1 MKTNLKISLIV
12 LLCLAFFNQFAFGQQ
27 VKPEETQALTQV
39 LSKLSTQYKVNFLY
53 EENQLK
59 QKQVAY
65 NANNYANKTL
75 KQVLDAIILP
85 LNLSWYKVDDKNYS
99 IFPTAVKPAAPV
111 IQGVIPSTSGQDSLA
126 RDQVTGRLLDEHAK
140 PLEYTT
146 VTLLVAADS
155 SFVINSLTDLDGKFT
170 FPSVKPGT
178 YKIRVSSVGYNPY
191 TTKPFTVGGN
201 IPVSIAPIAM
211 QPSGENLKEV
221 KITASK
227 PLVEAKSDRLIFNVE
242 NSAMAIG
249 NSLQVLKS
257 APFVRI
263 SADNTVSLQGKRTMI
278 LIDGKPVPDAAL
290 ENILQ
295 TMPAGNILKIELI
308 TQPSAKYDAAFGAVI
323 NIITKKSQ
331 IEGFTGDVRAD
342 GSTGKYAMGNVNTSA
357 TFKKKNLTIYAS
369 GGLTDG
375 TSAFSIN
382 SERFQDPTDPLY
394 YLTNNWARISRNNLY
409 NFQASAEL
417 QLDKNQSIGLFANGG
432 IFYFKG
438 PWATTNEFGRKN
450 FRLDSV
456 LRNDATF
463 NQRAS
468 SYTYN
473 FNYHLLADSGKNE
486 LIVLATFTPWKRNL
500 FQDFPSVL
508 YDGAGNIIRTPV
520 HYQNRNIAA
529 IDVYIGQADYTH
541 EFKKQWK
548 LETGFKFQYTNSNT
562 SVNYQDNRNGAL
574 APNPTFS
581 NQSNLKESISSAY
594 GILSKNWKNDK
605 VQAGLRV
612 ERTEADFVGNF
623 KQHYFNFFPTFL
635 YQHNFN
641 QENNISVSYK
651 PTINRAPYYELVPYT
666 VLLNQYTIEQG
677 NPSLT
682 PQFDDTYTLSANI
695 HKLNLSLSYTHTKG
709 LIGLFPYKQDLATKV
724 TYFTRQNLNRSSDI
738 SLYLFYPI
746 KINDWWETLNSGSP
760 VGYNKAEG
768 PVLGANYKLA
778 AFHSDFKTSQI
789 FKISK
794 NLKLQ
799 VDAYYWTNY
808 VQDLSKN
815 SGNKNID
822 ASFLLNL
829 WEGKGQLRLGGN
841 ELIFKRN
848 DYLIERNYGTFNS
861 AERVNTDSKRVFV
874 GFTYKFGKSK
884 IQKSDNKLGNEDA
897 LKRL

>member
-1 MKTNLKISLIV
+1 MKKNLKVSFITLMCV
-12 LLCLAFFNQFAFGQQ
+12 LFFKPFTFGQQ
-27 VKPEETQALTQV
+27 VKQEETQALTQV
-39 LSKLSTQYKVNFLY
+39 LAKLSVAFKVNFLY
-53 EENQLK
+53 EESQLK
-59 QKQVAY
+59 DKQLVY
-65 NANNYANKTL
+65 QANNFSGKPL
-75 KQVLDAIILP
+75 KQILDAVILP

-99 IFPTAVKPAAPV
+99 IFPAVSNTAAPV
-111 IQGVIPSTSGQDSLA
+111 KQNVNPGIADSVA
-126 RDQVTGRLLDEHAK
+126 KDQVSGRLLDEHAR

-170 FPSVKPGT
+170 FPSVKPGI
-178 YKIRVSSVGYNPY
+178 YKIRVSPMGYSSY

-201 IPVSIAPIAM
+201 APVSIAPISI
-211 QPSGENLKEV
+211 QSSGENLKEV

-227 PLVEAKSDRLIFNVE
+227 PLVEAKSDRLIFNVD
-242 NSAMAIG
+242 NSAMAVG

-278 LIDGKPVPDAAL
+278 LIDGKPVPDTAL

-342 GSTGKYAMGNVNTSA
+342 GSTGKYASANLNTSA
-357 TFKKKNLTIYAS
+357 TYKRKNLTLYAS
-369 GGLTDG
+369 GGVTKGTDI
-375 TSAFSIN
+375 FSIS
-382 SERFQDPTDPLY
+382 SERSQDPTDPLY
-394 YLTNNWARISRNNLY
+394 YLTNNWSRITDNNLY

-417 QLDKNQSIGLFANGG
+417 QLDKNQSIGLLANGG

-438 PWATTNEFGRKN
+438 PWATTNAFGRKN
-450 FRLDSV
+450 TLIDSV
-456 LRNDATF
+456 SYTDATF

-486 LIVLATFTPWKRNL
+486 LLVLATFTPWQRNL
-500 FQDFPSVL
+500 FQDFPSVI
-508 YDGAGNIIRTPV
+508 YDGAGNIIRIPT
-520 HYQNRNIAA
+520 HYQNRNKAA
-529 IDVYIGQADYTH
+529 IDVYIAQTDYIH

-548 LETGFKFQYTNSNT
+548 LEAGFKFQYTNSNT
-562 SVNYQDNRNGAL
+562 SVDYQDNRNGQFES
-574 APNPTFS
+574 NPIFS
-581 NQSNLKESISSAY
+581 NQSNLKESIASVY
-594 GILSKNWKNDK
+594 GILSKDWKKDK
-605 VQAGLRV
+605 VQMGLRI
-612 ERTEADFVGNF
+612 ENTRADFVGNF
-623 KQHYFNFFPTFL
+623 KQDYSNFFPTFL

-641 QENNISVSYK
+641 QDNNISISYK

-666 VLLNQYTIEQG
+666 VLLNRYTIEQG

-682 PQFDDTYTLSANI
+682 PQFNDTYTLSANI

-709 LIGLFPYKQDLATKV
+709 TIGLFPYKQDLTTKV
-724 TYFTRQNLNRSSDI
+724 TYFTRQNLNRASDV

-746 KINDWWETLNSGSP
+746 KINDWWETLNSGTP
-760 VGYNKAEG
+760 IGYNTAEG
-768 PVLGANYKLA
+768 PVLGTNYKLA
-778 AFHSDFKTSQI
+778 AFHSDFKSSQV

-799 VDAYYWTNY
+799 IDAYYWTSY

-815 SGNKNID
+815 SGYKNID

-841 ELIFKRN
+841 ELVFKRN

-861 AERVNTDSKRVFV
+861 AERVSNDSKRVFV

-884 IQKSDNKLGNEDA
+884 IQKSNTKLGNEDA

>member
-1 MKTNLKISLIV
+1 MKKNLKVSFIALMCV
-12 LLCLAFFNQFAFGQQ
+12 LFFEPFTFGQQ
-27 VKPEETQALTQV
+27 VKQEETQALTQV
-39 LSKLSTQYKVNFLY
+39 LAKLSVAFKVNFLY
-53 EENQLK
+53 EESQLK
-59 QKQVAY
+59 EKQLVY
-65 NANNYANKTL
+65 QANNFSGKPL
-75 KQVLDAIILP
+75 KQILDAVILP

-99 IFPTAVKPAAPV
+99 IFPTVSNTAAPV
-111 IQGVIPSTSGQDSLA
+111 KQKVNPGIADSVA
-126 RDQVTGRLLDEHAK
+126 KDQVSGRLLDEHAR

-155 SFVINSLTDLDGKFT
+155 SFVINSLTDPDGKFT
-170 FPSVKPGT
+170 FPSVKPGI
-178 YKIRVSSVGYNPY
+178 YKIRVSPIGYSSY
-191 TTKPFTVGGN
+191 TTRPFTVGGN
-201 IPVSIAPIAM
+201 APVSIAPISI
-211 QPSGENLKEV
+211 QSSGENLKEV

-227 PLVEAKSDRLIFNVE
+227 PLVEAKSDRLIFNVD
-242 NSAMAIG
+242 NSAMAVG

-342 GSTGKYAMGNVNTSA
+342 GSTGKYASANLNTSA
-357 TFKKKNLTIYAS
+357 TYKRKNLTLYAS
-369 GGLTDG
+369 GGVTKGTDI
-375 TSAFSIN
+375 FSIS
-382 SERFQDPTDPLY
+382 SERSQDPTDPLY
-394 YLTNNWARISRNNLY
+394 YLTNNWSRITDNNLY

-417 QLDKNQSIGLFANGG
+417 QLDKNQSIGLLANGG

-438 PWATTNEFGRKN
+438 PWATTNAFGRKN
-450 FRLDSV
+450 TRIDSV
-456 LRNDATF
+456 SYTDATF

-473 FNYHLLADSGKNE
+473 FNYHLLADSGRNE
-486 LIVLATFTPWKRNL
+486 LLVLATFTPWQRNL

-508 YDGAGNIIRTPV
+508 YDGAGNIIRIPT
-520 HYQNRNIAA
+520 HYQNRNKAA
-529 IDVYIGQADYTH
+529 IDVYIAQTDYIH

-548 LETGFKFQYTNSNT
+548 LEAGFKFQYTNSNT
-562 SVNYQDNRNGAL
+562 SVDYQDNRNGQFES
-574 APNPTFS
+574 NPIFS
-581 NQSNLKESISSAY
+581 NQSNLKESIASVY
-594 GILSKNWKNDK
+594 GILSKDWKKDK
-605 VQAGLRV
+605 VQMGLRI
-612 ERTEADFVGNF
+612 ENTRADFVDNF
-623 KQHYFNFFPTFL
+623 KQDYSNFFPTFL

-641 QENNISVSYK
+641 QDNNISISYK

-666 VLLNQYTIEQG
+666 VLLNRYTIEQG

-682 PQFDDTYTLSANI
+682 PQFNDTYTLSANI

-709 LIGLFPYKQDLATKV
+709 TIGLFPYKQDLTTKV
-724 TYFTRQNLNRSSDI
+724 TYFTRQNLNRASDV

-746 KINDWWETLNSGSP
+746 KINDWWETLNSGTP
-760 VGYNKAEG
+760 IGYNIAEG
-768 PVLGANYKLA
+768 PVLGTNYKLA
-778 AFHSDFKTSQI
+778 AFHSDFKSSQV

-799 VDAYYWTNY
+799 IDAYYWTSY

-815 SGNKNID
+815 SGYKNID

-841 ELIFKRN
+841 ELVFKRN

-861 AERVNTDSKRVFV
+861 AERVSNDSKRVFV

-884 IQKSDNKLGNEDA
+884 IQKSDTKLGNEDA

>member
-1 MKTNLKISLIV
+1 MKKNLKVSFIALVCV
-12 LLCLAFFNQFAFGQQ
+12 LFFKPFTFGQQ
-27 VKPEETQALTQV
+27 VKQEETQALTQV
-39 LSKLSTQYKVNFLY
+39 LAKLSVAFKVNFLY
-53 EENQLK
+53 EESQLK
-59 QKQVAY
+59 QKQLVY
-65 NANNYANKTL
+65 QANNFSGKPL
-75 KQVLDAIILP
+75 KQILDAVILP

-99 IFPTAVKPAAPV
+99 IFPAVSNTAAAVKQNVNPGMA
-111 IQGVIPSTSGQDSLA
+111 DSVA
-126 RDQVTGRLLDEHAK
+126 KDQVSGRLLDEHAR
-140 PLEYTT
+140 PLVYTT

-155 SFVINSLTDLDGKFT
+155 SFVINSLTDPDGKFT
-170 FPSVKPGT
+170 FPSVKPGI
-178 YKIRVSSVGYNPY
+178 YKIRVSPMGYSSY
-191 TTKPFTVGGN
+191 TTRPFTVGGN
-201 IPVSIAPIAM
+201 APVSIAPISI
-211 QPSGENLKEV
+211 QSSGENLKEV

-227 PLVEAKSDRLIFNVE
+227 PLVEAKSDRLIFNVD
-242 NSAMAIG
+242 NSAMAVG

-342 GSTGKYAMGNVNTSA
+342 GSTGKYASANLNTSA
-357 TFKKKNLTIYAS
+357 TYKRKNLTLYAS
-369 GGLTDG
+369 GGVTKGTDI
-375 TSAFSIN
+375 FSIS

-394 YLTNNWARISRNNLY
+394 YLTNNWSRITDNNLY

-417 QLDKNQSIGLFANGG
+417 QLDKNQSIGLLANGG

-438 PWATTNEFGRKN
+438 PWATTNAFGRKN
-450 FRLDSV
+450 TRMDSV
-456 LRNDATF
+456 SYTDATF

-473 FNYHLLADSGKNE
+473 FNYHLLADSGRNE
-486 LIVLATFTPWKRNL
+486 LLVLATFTPWQRNL

-508 YDGAGNIIRTPV
+508 YDGAGNIIRIPT
-520 HYQNRNIAA
+520 HYQNRNKAA
-529 IDVYIGQADYTH
+529 IDVYIAQTDYIH
-541 EFKKQWK
+541 QFKKQWK
-548 LETGFKFQYTNSNT
+548 LEAGFKFQYTNSNT
-562 SVNYQDNRNGAL
+562 SVDYQDNRNGQFES
-574 APNPTFS
+574 NPIFS
-581 NQSNLKESISSAY
+581 NQSNLKESIASVY
-594 GILSKNWKNDK
+594 GILSKDWKKDK
-605 VQAGLRV
+605 VQMGLRI
-612 ERTEADFVGNF
+612 ENTRADFVGNF
-623 KQHYFNFFPTFL
+623 KQDYSNFFPTFL

-641 QENNISVSYK
+641 QDNNISISYK

-666 VLLNQYTIEQG
+666 VLLNRYTIEQG
-677 NPSLT
+677 NPSLS
-682 PQFDDTYTLSANI
+682 PQFNDTYTLSANI

-709 LIGLFPYKQDLATKV
+709 TIGLFPYKQDLTTKV
-724 TYFTRQNLNRSSDI
+724 TYFTRQNLSRASDV
-738 SLYLFYPI
+738 SLYLFYPV
-746 KINDWWETLNSGSP
+746 KINDWWETLNSGTP
-760 VGYNKAEG
+760 IGYNTAEG
-768 PVLGANYKLA
+768 PVLGTNYKLA
-778 AFHSDFKTSQI
+778 AFHSDFKSSQV

-794 NLKLQ
+794 SLKLQ
-799 VDAYYWTNY
+799 IDAYYWTSY

-815 SGNKNID
+815 SGYKNID

-841 ELIFKRN
+841 EIVFKRN

-861 AERVNTDSKRVFV
+861 AERVSNDSKRVFV

-884 IQKSDNKLGNEDA
+884 IQKSDTKLGNEDA

>member
-1 MKTNLKISLIV
+1 MKKNLKVSFIALVCV
-12 LLCLAFFNQFAFGQQ
+12 LFFKPFTFGQQ
-27 VKPEETQALTQV
+27 VKQEETQALTQV
-39 LSKLSTQYKVNFLY
+39 LAKLSVAFKVNFLY
-53 EENQLK
+53 EESQLK
-59 QKQVAY
+59 QKQLVY
-65 NANNYANKTL
+65 QANNFSGKSL
-75 KQVLDAIILP
+75 KQILDAVILP
-85 LNLSWYKVDDKNYS
+85 LNLSWYKVDDKNFS
-99 IFPTAVKPAAPV
+99 IFPAVSNTAAAVKQNANPGIA
-111 IQGVIPSTSGQDSLA
+111 DSVA
-126 RDQVTGRLLDEHAK
+126 KDHVSGRLLDEHAR
-140 PLEYTT
+140 PLVYTT

-155 SFVINSLTDLDGKFT
+155 SFVINSLTDPDGKFT
-170 FPSVKPGT
+170 FPSVKPGV
-178 YKIRVSSVGYNPY
+178 YKIRVSPMGYSSY
-191 TTKPFTVGGN
+191 TTRPFTVGGN
-201 IPVSIAPIAM
+201 APVNIAPISI
-211 QPSGENLKEV
+211 QSSGENLKEV

-227 PLVEAKSDRLIFNVE
+227 PLVEAKSDRLIFNVD
-242 NSAMAIG
+242 NSAMAVG

-342 GSTGKYAMGNVNTSA
+342 GSTGKYASANLNTSA
-357 TFKKKNLTIYAS
+357 AYKRKNLTLYAS
-369 GGLTDG
+369 GGVTKGTDI
-375 TSAFSIN
+375 FSIS

-394 YLTNNWARISRNNLY
+394 YLTNNWSRITDNNLY

-417 QLDKNQSIGLFANGG
+417 QLDKNQSIGLLANGG

-438 PWATTNEFGRKN
+438 PWATTNAFGRKN
-450 FRLDSV
+450 TRMDSV
-456 LRNDATF
+456 SYTDATF

-473 FNYHLLADSGKNE
+473 FNYRLLADSGRNE
-486 LIVLATFTPWKRNL
+486 LLVLATFTPWQRNL

-508 YDGAGNIIRTPV
+508 YDGAGNIIRIPT
-520 HYQNRNIAA
+520 HYQNRNKAA
-529 IDVYIGQADYTH
+529 IDVYIAQTDYIH
-541 EFKKQWK
+541 QFKKQWK
-548 LETGFKFQYTNSNT
+548 LEAGFKFQYTNSNT
-562 SVNYQDNRNGAL
+562 SVDYQDNRNGQFES
-574 APNPTFS
+574 NPIFS
-581 NQSNLKESISSAY
+581 NQSNLKESIASVY
-594 GILSKNWKNDK
+594 GILSKDWKKDK
-605 VQAGLRV
+605 VQMGLRI
-612 ERTEADFVGNF
+612 ENTWADFVGNF
-623 KQHYFNFFPTFL
+623 KQDYSNFFPTFL

-641 QENNISVSYK
+641 QDNNISISYK

-666 VLLNQYTIEQG
+666 VLLNRYTIEQG

-682 PQFDDTYTLSANI
+682 PQFNDTYTLSANI

-709 LIGLFPYKQDLATKV
+709 TIGLFPYKQDLTTKV
-724 TYFTRQNLNRSSDI
+724 TYFTRQNLSRASDV
-738 SLYLFYPI
+738 SLYLFYPV
-746 KINDWWETLNSGSP
+746 KINDWWETLNSGTSI
-760 VGYNKAEG
+760 GYNKAEG
-768 PVLGANYKLA
+768 PVLGTNYKLA
-778 AFHSDFKTSQI
+778 AFHSDFKSSQV

-799 VDAYYWTNY
+799 IDAYYWTSY

-815 SGNKNID
+815 SGYKNID

-841 ELIFKRN
+841 EIVFKRN
-848 DYLIERNYGTFNS
+848 DYLIERNYGTFIS
-861 AERVNTDSKRVFV
+861 AERVSNDSKRVFV

-884 IQKSDNKLGNEDA
+884 IQKSDTKLGNEDA

>member
-1 MKTNLKISLIV
+1 MKKNLKVSFIALMCI
-12 LLCLAFFNQFAFGQQ
+12 LFFEPFTFSQQ
-27 VKPEETQALTQV
+27 AKQEEAQALTQV
-39 LSKLSTQYKVNFLY
+39 LAKLSVAFKVNFLY
-53 EENQLK
+53 EESQLK
-59 QKQVAY
+59 QKHLVY
-65 NANNYANKTL
+65 KANNFSGKSL
-75 KQVLDAIILP
+75 KQILDVVLLP

-99 IFPTAVKPAAPV
+99 IFPAVSNIAAPV
-111 IQGVIPSTSGQDSLA
+111 KQNVNPGIADSVA
-126 RDQVTGRLLDEHAK
+126 KDQVSGRLLDEHAR

-155 SFVINSLTDLDGKFT
+155 SFVINSLTDPDGKFT
-170 FPSVKPGT
+170 FSSVKPGI
-178 YKIRVSSVGYNPY
+178 YKIRVSPMGYSAYITN
-191 TTKPFTVGGN
+191 PFTVGGN
-201 IPVSIAPIAM
+201 APVSIAPISI
-211 QPSGENLKEV
+211 QSSGENLKEV

-227 PLVEAKSDRLIFNVE
+227 PLVEAKSDRLIFNVD
-242 NSAMAIG
+242 NSAMAVG
-249 NSLQVLKS
+249 NSLQVLRS

-342 GSTGKYAMGNVNTSA
+342 GSTGKYASANLNTSA
-357 TFKKKNLTIYAS
+357 TYKHKNLTLYAS
-369 GGLTDG
+369 GGLTKG
-375 TSAFSIN
+375 TNIFSVS

-394 YLTNNWARISRNNLY
+394 YLTNNWSRISHNNLY

-417 QLDKNQSIGLFANGG
+417 QLDKNQSIGLLANGG
-432 IFYFKG
+432 VFYFKG
-438 PWATTNEFGRKN
+438 PWATTNAFGRKN
-450 FRLDSV
+450 TRIDSV
-456 LRNDATF
+456 SYTDATF

-473 FNYHLLADSGKNE
+473 FNYHLLADSGKND
-486 LIVLATFTPWKRNL
+486 LLVLATFTPWQRNL

-508 YDGAGNIIRTPV
+508 YDGAGNIIRIPT
-520 HYQNRNIAA
+520 HYQNRNRAD
-529 IDVYIGQADYTH
+529 IDVYIGQTDYIH

-548 LETGFKFQYTNSNT
+548 LETGFKYQYTNSNT
-562 SVNYQDNRNGAL
+562 SVDYQDNRNGQFES
-574 APNPTFS
+574 NSMFS
-581 NQSNLKESISSAY
+581 NQSNLRESIASVY
-594 GILSKNWKNDK
+594 GIMSKDWKKDK
-605 VQAGLRV
+605 VQMGLRI
-612 ERTEADFVGNF
+612 ENTHADFVGNL
-623 KQHYFNFFPTFL
+623 KQDYSNFFPTFL

-641 QENNISVSYK
+641 QNNNIAISYK

-666 VLLNQYTIEQG
+666 VLINQYNIEQG

-709 LIGLFPYKQDLATKV
+709 TIGLFPYKQDLTTKV
-724 TYFTRQNLNRSSDI
+724 TYFMRQNLNRASDI
-738 SLYLFYPI
+738 SLYLFCPI
-746 KINDWWETLNSGSP
+746 KINDWWETINSGTGI
-760 VGYNKAEG
+760 GYNTAEG
-768 PVLGANYKLA
+768 QVLGSNYKLA
-778 AFHSDFKTSQI
+778 AFHSDFKSSHI

-799 VDAYYWTNY
+799 VDAYYWTSY

-815 SGNKNID
+815 SGYKNID

-829 WEGKGQLRLGGN
+829 WKGNGQLRLGGN
-841 ELIFKRN
+841 ELVFKRN

-861 AERVNTDSKRVFV
+861 AERVSNDSKRIFV

-884 IQKSDNKLGNEDA
+884 IQKSDTKLGNEDA

>member
-1 MKTNLKISLIV
+1 MKMNLKISLIALV
-12 LLCLAFFNQFAFGQQ
+12 CTLFFIPRAFSQQ
-27 VKPEETQALTQV
+27 VKQEETLALTQV
-39 LSKLSTQYKVNFLY
+39 LSKLSAQYKVNFLY
-53 EENQLK
+53 EESQLK
-59 QKQVAY
+59 DRQVLY
-65 NANNYANKTL
+65 NANYYSGKPL
-75 KQVLDAIILP
+75 KQILDAMILP

-99 IFPTAVKPAAPV
+99 IFPTVSKTAAPLKQS
-111 IQGVIPSTSGQDSLA
+111 ITPIIADSIA
-126 RDQVTGRLLDEHAK
+126 KDQVSGRLLDEHAK

-155 SFVINSLTDLDGKFT
+155 SFVINSMTDLEGKFT

-178 YKIRVSSVGYNPY
+178 YKIRVSSVGYSPY

-201 IPVSIAPIAM
+201 VPVSIAPIAM
-211 QPSGENLKEV
+211 QSSGENLKEV

-227 PLVEAKSDRLIFNVE
+227 PLVEAKSDRLVFNVE
-242 NSAMAIG
+242 NSAMAVG

-278 LIDGKPVPDAAL
+278 LIDGKPIPDAAL

-342 GSTGKYAMGNVNTSA
+342 ASTGKYAIGNVNTSA
-357 TFKKKNLTIYAS
+357 TFKRKNLTIYAN
-369 GGLTDG
+369 GGITKGDNIFG
-375 TSAFSIN
+375 IT

-394 YLTNNWARISRNNLY
+394 YLTNNWSRITHNNLY

-417 QLDKNQSIGLFANGG
+417 QLDKNQSLSLFANGG

-438 PWATTNEFGRKN
+438 PWATTNAFGRKN
-450 FRLDSV
+450 IGIDSV
-456 LRNDATF
+456 LRTEAVF
-463 NQRAS
+463 NQHAS

-473 FNYHLLADSGKNE
+473 LNYHLLADSGKNE
-486 LIVLATFTPWKRNL
+486 LVLLATFTPFKRNL
-500 FQDFPSVL
+500 FQNFPSVL
-508 YDGAGNIIRTPV
+508 YDGAGKVIRTPAY
-520 HYQNRNIAA
+520 YQNRNKAA
-529 IDVYIGQADYTH
+529 IDVYIAQADYTH

-548 LETGFKFQYTNSNT
+548 LETGVKFQYTNSNT
-562 SVNYQDNRNGAL
+562 SVDYEDTRNGQL
-574 APNPTFS
+574 EPNATFS
-581 NQSNLKESISSAY
+581 NQSNLKESISSVY
-594 GILSKNWKNDK
+594 GILSKDWKNDK
-605 VQAGLRV
+605 LQLGLRV
-612 ERTEADFVGNF
+612 ERTEADFVDHF
-623 KQHYFNFFPTFL
+623 KQNYNNTFPTFL

-641 QENNISVSYK
+641 QNNNISLSYK
-651 PTINRAPYYELVPYT
+651 PTINRAAYYELVPYT

-682 PQFDDTYTLSANI
+682 PQFDDTYSINANI
-695 HKLNLSLSYTHTKG
+695 HKLNLSLSYTRTKG
-709 LIGLFPYKQDLATKV
+709 MIGLFPYRQDLATKV
-724 TYFTRQNLNRSSDI
+724 TYYMRRNLNHSSDI

-746 KINDWWETLNSGSP
+746 KINDWWETLNSGTP
-760 VGYNKAEG
+760 IGYNKAEG

-778 AFHSDFKTSQI
+778 AFHSDFKSSQI
-789 FKISK
+789 FKITK

-799 VDAYYWTNY
+799 VDAYYWTDY

-848 DYLIERNYGTFNS
+848 DYLIERNYGAFHS
-861 AERVNTDSKRVFV
+861 AERITNDSKRVFV

>member
-1 MKTNLKISLIV
+1 MRKNLKVGFIAFMCV
-12 LLCLAFFNQFAFGQQ
+12 LFFEPFTFGQQ
-27 VKPEETQALTQV
+27 AKQEEIQALTQV
-39 LSKLSTQYKVNFLY
+39 LAKLSVAFKVNFLY
-53 EENQLK
+53 EESQLK
-59 QKQVAY
+59 QKQLVY
-65 NANNYANKTL
+65 QSNNFSGKPL
-75 KQVLDAIILP
+75 KQILDAVILP

-99 IFPTAVKPAAPV
+99 IFPAVSNTAAPV
-111 IQGVIPSTSGQDSLA
+111 KQIVNPGIADSVAKEQVSGL
-126 RDQVTGRLLDEHAK
+126 LLDEHAK

-155 SFVINSLTDLDGKFT
+155 SFVINSLTDPDGKFT
-170 FPSVKPGT
+170 FPSVKPGL
-178 YKIRVSSVGYNPY
+178 YKIRVSPMGYSAY
-191 TTKPFTVGGN
+191 TTSPFTVGGN
-201 IPVSIAPIAM
+201 IPVSIPPIAM
-211 QPSGENLKEV
+211 QSSGENLKEV

-227 PLVEAKSDRLIFNVE
+227 PLVEAKSDRLIFNVD
-242 NSAMAIG
+242 NSAMAVG

-263 SADNTVSLQGKRTMI
+263 SADNTVSLQGKRTMV
-278 LIDGKPVPDAAL
+278 LIDGKPLPDAAL

-342 GSTGKYAMGNVNTSA
+342 GSTGKYASASLNTSA
-357 TFKKKNLTIYAS
+357 TYKRKNLTLYAS
-369 GGLTDG
+369 GGITKGTDI
-375 TSAFSIN
+375 FSIS
-382 SERFQDPTDPLY
+382 SERYQDPTDPLY
-394 YLTNNWARISRNNLY
+394 YLTNNWSRITDNNLY

-417 QLDKNQSIGLFANGG
+417 QLDKNQSVGLFVNGG

-438 PWATTNEFGRKN
+438 PWATTNDFGRKN
-450 FRLDSV
+450 IRVDSV
-456 LRNDATF
+456 SYTDATF

-473 FNYHLLADSGKNE
+473 FNYRLLADSGKNE
-486 LIVLATFTPWKRNL
+486 LLVLATFTPWQRNL
-500 FQDFPSVL
+500 FQDFPSVI
-508 YDGAGNIIRTPV
+508 YDGAGNIIRIPT
-520 HYQNRNIAA
+520 HYQNRNKAA
-529 IDVYIGQADYTH
+529 IDVYIAQTDYIH

-562 SVNYQDNRNGAL
+562 SVDYQDNRNGQFES
-574 APNPTFS
+574 NPIFS
-581 NQSNLKESISSAY
+581 NQSNLKESIASVY
-594 GILSKNWKNDK
+594 GILSKDWKKDK
-605 VQAGLRV
+605 VQLGLRI
-612 ERTEADFVGNF
+612 ENTQADFVDNF
-623 KQHYFNFFPTFL
+623 KQDYSNLFPTFL

-641 QENNISVSYK
+641 QENNISISYK

-666 VLLNQYTIEQG
+666 VLLNRYTIEQG

-682 PQFDDTYTLSANI
+682 PQFNDTYTLSANI

-709 LIGLFPYKQDLATKV
+709 TIGLFPYKQDLTTKV
-724 TYFTRQNLNRSSDI
+724 TYFTRQNLRKASDV
-738 SLYLFYPI
+738 SLYLFYPL
-746 KINDWWETLNSGSP
+746 KINDWWETINSGTP
-760 VGYNKAEG
+760 IGYNTAEG
-768 PVLGANYKLA
+768 LVLGSNYKLA
-778 AFHSDFKTSQI
+778 AFRSDFKSSQV

-794 NLKLQ
+794 HLKLQ
-799 VDAYYWTNY
+799 IDAYYWTGY

-815 SGNKNID
+815 SGYKNID

-841 ELIFKRN
+841 ELVFKRN
-848 DYLIERNYGTFNS
+848 DYLIERNYGAFNS
-861 AERVNTDSKRVFV
+861 AERVGNDSKRVFI

-884 IQKSDNKLGNEDA
+884 IQKSDTKLGNEDA

>member
-1 MKTNLKISLIV
+1 MKTNLKISLIA
-12 LLCLAFFNQFAFGQQ
+12 LLCTLFFIPCAFSQQ
-27 VKPEETQALTQV
+27 VKQEETQALTQV
-39 LSKLSTQYKVNFLY
+39 LSKLSAQYKVNFLY
-53 EENQLK
+53 EESQLK
-59 QKQVAY
+59 EKQVFY
-65 NANNYANKTL
+65 NANNYAGKPL
-75 KQVLDAIILP
+75 KQVLDAMILP

-99 IFPTAVKPAAPV
+99 IFPTVSKTAAPLK
-111 IQGVIPSTSGQDSLA
+111 PSITPIIADSLA
-126 RDQVTGRLLDEHAK
+126 KDQVSGRLLDEHAK

-155 SFVINSLTDLDGKFT
+155 SFVTNSMTDLEGKFT

-178 YKIRVSSVGYNPY
+178 YKIRVSSVGYSPY

-201 IPVSIAPIAM
+201 VAVTIAPIAM
-211 QPSGENLKEV
+211 QSSGENLKEV

-227 PLVEAKSDRLIFNVE
+227 PLVEAKSDRLVFNVE
-242 NSAMAIG
+242 NSAMAVG

-278 LIDGKPVPDAAL
+278 LIDGKPIPDAAL

-342 GSTGKYAMGNVNTSA
+342 ASTGKYAIGNLNTSA
-357 TFKKKNLTIYAS
+357 TFKRKNLTIYAN
-369 GGLTDG
+369 GGITKGDNIFG
-375 TSAFSIN
+375 IT

-394 YLTNNWARISRNNLY
+394 YLTNNWSRLTHNKLY

-417 QLDKNQSIGLFANGG
+417 QLDKNQSISLFANGG

-438 PWATTNEFGRKN
+438 PWATTNAFGRKN
-450 FRLDSV
+450 IGIDSV
-456 LRNDATF
+456 LYTDAVF

-473 FNYHLLADSGKNE
+473 LNYHLLADSGKNE
-486 LIVLATFTPWKRNL
+486 LVLLATFTPWKRNL
-500 FQDFPSVL
+500 FQNFPSVL
-508 YDGAGNIIRTPV
+508 YDGTGKIIRTPPY
-520 HYQNRNIAA
+520 YQNRNKAA
-529 IDVYIGQADYTH
+529 IDVYIAQADYTH

-548 LETGFKFQYTNSNT
+548 LETGVKFQYTNSNT
-562 SVNYQDNRNGAL
+562 SVDYEDTRNGQLEAN
-574 APNPTFS
+574 ATFS
-581 NQSNLKESISSAY
+581 NQSNLRESIGSVY
-594 GILSKNWKNDK
+594 GILSKDWKNDK
-605 VQAGLRV
+605 LQLGLRV

-623 KQHYFNFFPTFL
+623 KQNYSNLFPTFL

-641 QENNISVSYK
+641 QNNNISFSYK
-651 PTINRAPYYELVPYT
+651 PTINRAAYYELVPYT

-682 PQFDDTYTLSANI
+682 PQFDDTYSINANI
-695 HKLNLSLSYTHTKG
+695 HKLNLSLSYTRTKG
-709 LIGLFPYKQDLATKV
+709 MIGLFPYRQDLATKV
-724 TYFTRQNLNRSSDI
+724 TYYMRRNLNHSSDI

-746 KINDWWETLNSGSP
+746 KINDWWETLNSGTP
-760 VGYNKAEG
+760 IGYNKAEG

-778 AFHSDFKTSQI
+778 AFHSDFKSSQI
-789 FKISK
+789 FKITK

-799 VDAYYWTNY
+799 VDAYYWTDY

-815 SGNKNID
+815 SGYKNID

-861 AERVNTDSKRVFV
+861 AERITNDSKRVFV

>member
-1 MKTNLKISLIV
+1 MKKNLKVSLIV
-12 LLCLAFFNQFAFGQQ
+12 LMCTLFFKQFTFGQQ
-27 VKPEETQALTQV
+27 AKQEETQALTQV
-39 LSKLSTQYKVNFLY
+39 LAKLSIQFKVNFLY
-53 EENQLK
+53 EESQLK
-59 QKQVAY
+59 QKQVLY
-65 NANNYANKTL
+65 QANNFVGKPL
-75 KQVLDAIILP
+75 KQILDAVVLP

-99 IFPTAVKPAAPV
+99 IFPTVSKTAAPV
-111 IQGVIPSTSGQDSLA
+111 KQNISPVVVDSVA
-126 RDQVTGRLLDEHAK
+126 KDQVSGRLLDEHAK

-170 FPSVKPGT
+170 FPSVKPGI
-178 YKIRVSSVGYNPY
+178 YKIRVSPIGYSPY

-201 IPVSIAPIAM
+201 APVSIAPIAM
-211 QPSGENLKEV
+211 QSSGQNLKEV

-227 PLVEAKSDRLIFNVE
+227 PLVEAKSDRLIFNVD
-242 NSAMAIG
+242 NSAMAVG

-295 TMPAGNILKIELI
+295 TLPAGNILKIELI

-342 GSTGKYAMGNVNTSA
+342 GSTGKYATGNLNTSA
-357 TFKKKNLTIYAS
+357 TYKHKNLTLYA
-369 GGLTDG
+369 GGGVTKG
-375 TSAFSIN
+375 TNIFSIS

-394 YLTNNWARISRNNLY
+394 YLTNNWSRISHNNLY

-450 FRLDSV
+450 IRIDSV
-456 LRNDATF
+456 SYTDATF

-473 FNYHLLADSGKNE
+473 FNYHLLSDSGKND
-486 LIVLATFTPWKRNL
+486 LVVLATFTPWKRNL

-508 YDGAGNIIRTPV
+508 YDGSGNIIRIPT
-520 HYQNRNIAA
+520 HYQNRNKAA
-529 IDVYIGQADYTH
+529 IDVYIAQADYTH

-548 LETGFKFQYTNSNT
+548 LETGLKFQYTNSNT
-562 SVNYQDNRNGAL
+562 SVNYQDNRNGEVTS
-574 APNPTFS
+574 NPIFS
-581 NQSNLKESISSAY
+581 NESNLKESIASVY
-594 GILSKNWKNDK
+594 GILSKDWKKDK
-605 VQAGLRV
+605 VQLGLRV
-612 ERTEADFVGNF
+612 ENTRADFVWNF
-623 KQHYFNFFPTFL
+623 KQDYSNFFPTFL

-641 QENNISVSYK
+641 QENNISISFK

-695 HKLNLSLSYTHTKG
+695 HKLNLSLSYTRTKG
-709 LIGLFPYKQDLATKV
+709 TIGLFPYKQDLATKV
-724 TYFTRQNLNRSSDI
+724 IYYMRRNLDRASDV

-746 KINDWWETLNSGSP
+746 KINDWWETLNSGTP
-760 VGYNKAEG
+760 IGYNTAEG
-768 PVLGANYKLA
+768 PVLGVNYKLA
-778 AFHSDFKTSQI
+778 AFHSDFKSSQV

-799 VDAYYWTNY
+799 IDAYYWTNY

-815 SGNKNID
+815 TGYKNID

-841 ELIFKRN
+841 ELVFKRN

-861 AERVNTDSKRVFV
+861 AERVSTDSKRIFV

-884 IQKSDNKLGNEDA
+884 IQKSDTKLGNEDA

>member
-1 MKTNLKISLIV
+1 MKKNLKVSFIALMCVLFFKPLI
-12 LLCLAFFNQFAFGQQ
+12 FGQQ
-27 VKPEETQALTQV
+27 VKQEETQALTQF
-39 LSKLSTQYKVNFLY
+39 LAKLSVAFNVNFLY
-53 EENQLK
+53 EESQLK
-59 QKQVAY
+59 QKQLVY
-65 NANNYANKTL
+65 QANNFSGKPL
-75 KQVLDAIILP
+75 KQILDAVILP

-99 IFPTAVKPAAPV
+99 IFPAVSNTAAQVKQNVNPGMA
-111 IQGVIPSTSGQDSLA
+111 DSIA
-126 RDQVTGRLLDEHAK
+126 KEQVSGRLLDEHAR

-146 VTLLVAADS
+146 VTLLIAADS
-155 SFVINSLTDLDGKFT
+155 SFVINSLTDPDGKFT
-170 FPSVKPGT
+170 FPSVKPGI
-178 YKIRVSSVGYNPY
+178 YKIRVSPMGYSAY
-191 TTKPFTVGGN
+191 TTRPFTVGGN
-201 IPVSIAPIAM
+201 APVSIAPISI
-211 QPSGENLKEV
+211 QSSGENLKEV

-227 PLVEAKSDRLIFNVE
+227 PLVEAKSDRLIFNVD
-242 NSAMAIG
+242 NSAMAVG

-342 GSTGKYAMGNVNTSA
+342 GSTGKYASANLNTSA
-357 TFKKKNLTIYAS
+357 TYKGKNLTLYAS
-369 GGLTDG
+369 GGVTKGTDI
-375 TSAFSIN
+375 FSIS

-394 YLTNNWARISRNNLY
+394 YLTNNWSRITDNNLY

-417 QLDKNQSIGLFANGG
+417 QLDKNQSIGLLANGG

-438 PWATTNEFGRKN
+438 PWATTNAFGRKN
-450 FRLDSV
+450 TRIDSV
-456 LRNDATF
+456 SYTDATF

-473 FNYHLLADSGKNE
+473 FNYRLLADSGRNE
-486 LIVLATFTPWKRNL
+486 LLVLATFTPWQRNL

-508 YDGAGNIIRTPV
+508 YDGAGNIIRIPT
-520 HYQNRNIAA
+520 HYQNRNKAA
-529 IDVYIGQADYTH
+529 IDVYIAQTDYIH
-541 EFKKQWK
+541 QFKKQWK
-548 LETGFKFQYTNSNT
+548 LEAGFKFQYTNSNT
-562 SVNYQDNRNGAL
+562 SVDYQDNRNGQFES
-574 APNPTFS
+574 NPIFS
-581 NQSNLKESISSAY
+581 NQSNLKESIASVY
-594 GILSKNWKNDK
+594 GILSKDWKKDK
-605 VQAGLRV
+605 VQMGLRV
-612 ERTEADFVGNF
+612 ENTRADFVGNF
-623 KQHYFNFFPTFL
+623 KQDYSNFFPTFL

-641 QENNISVSYK
+641 QDNNISISYK

-666 VLLNQYTIEQG
+666 VLLNRYTIEQG
-677 NPSLT
+677 NPSLS
-682 PQFDDTYTLSANI
+682 PQFNDTYTLSANI

-709 LIGLFPYKQDLATKV
+709 TIGLFPYKQDLTTKV
-724 TYFTRQNLNRSSDI
+724 TYFTRQNLSRASDV
-738 SLYLFYPI
+738 SLYLFYPV
-746 KINDWWETLNSGSP
+746 KINDWWETLNSGTP
-760 VGYNKAEG
+760 IGYNTAEG
-768 PVLGANYKLA
+768 PVLGTNYKLA
-778 AFHSDFKTSQI
+778 AFHSDFKSSQV

-799 VDAYYWTNY
+799 IDAYYWTSY

-815 SGNKNID
+815 SGYKNID

-841 ELIFKRN
+841 EIVFKRN

-861 AERVNTDSKRVFV
+861 AERVSNDSKRVFV

-884 IQKSDNKLGNEDA
+884 IQKSDTKLGNEDA

>member
-1 MKTNLKISLIV
+1 MKKNLKTSLIL
-12 LLCLAFFNQFAFGQQ
+12 LLCLAFFNPLARGQQ
-27 VKPEETQALTQV
+27 TKQEETQALNQV
-39 LSKLSTQYKVNFLY
+39 LSKLSTAYKVNFLY
-53 EENQLK
+53 EESQLK
-59 QKQVAY
+59 EKQVIY
-65 NANNYANKTL
+65 NASNYAGKPL
-75 KQVLDAIILP
+75 KQILDAIILP

-99 IFPTAVKPAAPV
+99 IFPTISKTATPLKPNTAPINV
-111 IQGVIPSTSGQDSLA
+111 DSLA
-126 RDQVTGRLLDEHAK
+126 KDQVNGRLLDEHAK
-140 PLEYTT
+140 PLEYSTI
-146 VTLLVAADS
+146 TLLVAADS
-155 SFVINSLTDLDGKFT
+155 SLVMNALTDLDGKFT

-178 YKIRVSSVGYNPY
+178 YKIRVSSVGYSPY

-201 IPVSIAPIAM
+201 IPVTIAPIAM

-242 NSAMAIG
+242 NSAMAVG

-342 GSTGKYAMGNVNTSA
+342 GSTGKYAIGNVNTSA
-357 TFKKKNLTIYAS
+357 TFKRKNLTIYAN
-369 GGLTDG
+369 GGATKGDNVFG
-375 TSAFSIN
+375 IT

-394 YLTNNWARISRNNLY
+394 YLTNNWSRITHNNLY

-417 QLDKNQSIGLFANGG
+417 QLDKNQSLSLFANGG

-438 PWATTNEFGRKN
+438 PWATTNAFGRKN
-450 FRLDSV
+450 IGIDSV
-456 LRNDATF
+456 LRTDAVF
-463 NQRAS
+463 NQHAS

-486 LIVLATFTPWKRNL
+486 LVLLATFTPFKRNL
-500 FQDFPSVL
+500 FQNFPSVL
-508 YDGAGNIIRTPV
+508 YDGAGKVIRTPAY
-520 HYQNRNIAA
+520 YQNRNKAA
-529 IDVYIGQADYTH
+529 IDVYIAQADYTH
-541 EFKKQWK
+541 QFKKQWK

-562 SVNYQDNRNGAL
+562 SVEYEDTRNGQL
-574 APNPTFS
+574 EPNATFS
-581 NQSNLKESISSAY
+581 NQSNLRESISSVY
-594 GILSKNWKNDK
+594 GILSKDWKNDK
-605 VQAGLRV
+605 LQLGLRL
-612 ERTEADFVGNF
+612 ERTQADFVDHF
-623 KQHYFNFFPTFL
+623 KQNYNNIFPTFL

-641 QENNISVSYK
+641 QNNNISLSYK

-682 PQFDDTYTLSANI
+682 PQFDDTYSINANI
-695 HKLNLSLSYTHTKG
+695 HKLNLSLSYTRTKG
-709 LIGLFPYKQDLATKV
+709 MIGLFPYRQDLATKV
-724 TYFTRQNLNRSSDI
+724 TYYMRRNLDRSSDI
-738 SLYLFYPI
+738 SLYVFYPI
-746 KINDWWETLNSGSP
+746 KINDWWETLNSGTP
-760 VGYNKAEG
+760 VGYNQAEG
-768 PVLGANYKLA
+768 PVLGADYKLG
-778 AFHSDFKTSQI
+778 AFHSDFKSSQI
-789 FKISK
+789 FKITK

-799 VDAYYWTNY
+799 VDAYYWTDY

-815 SGNKNID
+815 SGYKNID

-848 DYLIERNYGTFNS
+848 DYLIERNYGAFNS
-861 AERVNTDSKRVFV
+861 SERITNDSKRVFV

>member
-1 MKTNLKISLIV
+1 MKKNLKVSFIALMCV
-12 LLCLAFFNQFAFGQQ
+12 LFFKPFTFGQQ
-27 VKPEETQALTQV
+27 VKQEETQALTQV
-39 LSKLSTQYKVNFLY
+39 LAKLSLAFNVNFLY
-53 EENQLK
+53 EESQLK
-59 QKQVAY
+59 QKQLVY
-65 NANNYANKTL
+65 QANNFSGKPL
-75 KQVLDAIILP
+75 KQILDAVILP

-99 IFPTAVKPAAPV
+99 IFPAVSNTAAAVKQNANPGIA
-111 IQGVIPSTSGQDSLA
+111 DSVA
-126 RDQVTGRLLDEHAK
+126 KDQVSGRLLDEHAR
-140 PLEYTT
+140 PLVYTT

-155 SFVINSLTDLDGKFT
+155 SFVINSLTDPDGKFT
-170 FPSVKPGT
+170 FPSVKPGI
-178 YKIRVSSVGYNPY
+178 YKIRVSPMGYSSY
-191 TTKPFTVGGN
+191 TTMPFTVGGN
-201 IPVSIAPIAM
+201 VPVNIAPISI
-211 QPSGENLKEV
+211 QSSGENLKEV

-227 PLVEAKSDRLIFNVE
+227 PLVEAKSDRLIFNVD
-242 NSAMAIG
+242 NSAMAVG

-342 GSTGKYAMGNVNTSA
+342 GSTGKYASANLNTSA
-357 TFKKKNLTIYAS
+357 TYKRKNLTLYAS
-369 GGLTDG
+369 GGVTKGTDI
-375 TSAFSIN
+375 FSIS

-394 YLTNNWARISRNNLY
+394 YLTNNWSRITDNNLY

-417 QLDKNQSIGLFANGG
+417 QLDKNQSIGFLANGG

-438 PWATTNEFGRKN
+438 PWATTNAFGRKN
-450 FRLDSV
+450 TRIDSV
-456 LRNDATF
+456 SYTDATF

-473 FNYHLLADSGKNE
+473 FNYHLLSDSGRNE
-486 LIVLATFTPWKRNL
+486 LLVLATFTPWQRNL

-508 YDGAGNIIRTPV
+508 YDGAGNIIRIPT
-520 HYQNRNIAA
+520 HYQNRNKAA
-529 IDVYIGQADYTH
+529 IDVYIAQTDYIH
-541 EFKKQWK
+541 QFKKQWK
-548 LETGFKFQYTNSNT
+548 LEAGFKFQYTNSNT
-562 SVNYQDNRNGAL
+562 SVDYQDNRNGQFES
-574 APNPTFS
+574 NPIFS
-581 NQSNLKESISSAY
+581 NQSNLIESIASVY
-594 GILSKNWKNDK
+594 GILSKDWKKDK
-605 VQAGLRV
+605 VQMGLRI
-612 ERTEADFVGNF
+612 ENTRADFVGNF
-623 KQHYFNFFPTFL
+623 KQDYSNFFPTFL

-641 QENNISVSYK
+641 QDNNISISYK

-666 VLLNQYTIEQG
+666 VLLNRYTIEQG
-677 NPSLT
+677 NPSLS
-682 PQFDDTYTLSANI
+682 PQFNDTYTLSANI

-709 LIGLFPYKQDLATKV
+709 TIGLFPYKQNLTTKV
-724 TYFTRQNLNRSSDI
+724 TYFTRQNLSRASDV
-738 SLYLFYPI
+738 SLYLFYPV
-746 KINDWWETLNSGSP
+746 KINDWWETLNSGTP
-760 VGYNKAEG
+760 IGYNTAEG
-768 PVLGANYKLA
+768 PVLGTNYKLA
-778 AFHSDFKTSQI
+778 AFHSDFKSSQV

-794 NLKLQ
+794 SLKLQ
-799 VDAYYWTNY
+799 IDAYYWTSY

-815 SGNKNID
+815 SGYKNID

-841 ELIFKRN
+841 EIVFKRN

-861 AERVNTDSKRVFV
+861 AERVSNDSKRVFV

-884 IQKSDNKLGNEDA
+884 IQKSDTKLGNEDA